1 MVRDSVEENSYIHVT
16 NVNTYS
22 VRQLYDI
29 RYKGKIIFRVNV
41 PFVQWIPSCRLSS
54 LVSQAVRQTVKL
66 GYYLSY
72 PPLVSQLDSIIKS
85 SQPSNRSFDQLSCKS
100 VSQSSQP
107 VIQWEIYSLIHRFS
121 YVQSIV
127 NTFFRSFFLSTF
139 QLPCKSGNH
148 WDSLCSVYL
157 RINWQVEQLLL
168 QSNSY
173 WVI

>member
-41 PFVQWIPSCRLSS
+41 PFVRSCRLSS

-107 VIQWEIYSLIHRFS
+107 VIQ
-121 YVQSIV
+121 
-127 NTFFRSFFLSTF
+127 
-139 QLPCKSGNH
+139 
-148 WDSLCSVYL
+148 
-157 RINWQVEQLLL
+157 
-168 QSNSY
+168 
-173 WVI
+173 

>member
-41 PFVQWIPSCRLSS
+41 PFAQWIPSCRLSS

-72 PPLVSQLDSIIKS
+72 PPFVSQLDSIIKS

-107 VIQWEIYSLIHRFS
+107 VIQ
-121 YVQSIV
+121 
-127 NTFFRSFFLSTF
+127 
-139 QLPCKSGNH
+139 
-148 WDSLCSVYL
+148 
-157 RINWQVEQLLL
+157 
-168 QSNSY
+168 
-173 WVI
+173 